1 MPKSASDSPTLA
13 PGRKHDRD
21 IPLTHE
27 TQIVVAF
34 DDNTAASALVGPYG
48 QNLALIERRLG
59 VVADSR
65 GNHITIAGT
74 RDACDG
80 ARRVLE
86 MLYEQA
92 TRNHDVAQGDVEGAI
107 RAVIAQG
114 SLFEFDKG
122 FESKL
127 EEPKAAKPQFEEL
140 NLRKRPVRARTAA
153 QDSYIRALKRH
164 ELVFGIG
171 PAGTGKT
178 WLAVARACQLFE
190 RKEVDR
196 IILSR
201 PAVEAGERLGFLPGD
216 MREKVDPYLRPIYD
230 ALYDLMDARIVER
243 GLQSGEIEIAP
254 LAFMRGRTLTNAA
267 IILDEAQNT
276 TSMQMKMF
284 LTRLGENSRM
294 IITGDPSQVDL
305 PNGQPSGLAEATKLL
320 AGVEGIAQV
329 HFTAQDVI
337 RHELVARIVA
347 AYEGAPKQAAPG
359 KP

>member
-1 MPKSASDSPTLA
+1 MCSSDL
-13 PGRKHDRD
+13 
-21 IPLTHE
+21 
-27 TQIVVAF
+27 
-34 DDNTAASALVGPYG
+34 
-48 QNLALIERRLG
+48 
-59 VVADSR
+59 
-65 GNHITIAGT
+65 
-74 RDACDG
+74 
-80 ARRVLE
+80 
-86 MLYEQA
+86 QA
-92 TRNHDVAQGDVEGAI
+92 TQGHDLAQGDVEGAI

-114 SLFEFDKG
+114 SLFEYDAKASKSA
-122 FESKL
+122 FETI
-127 EEPKAAKPQFEEL
+127 

-178 WLAVARACQLFE
+178 WLAVAQAAQLFE

-216 MREKVDPYLRPIYD
+216 LREKVDPYLRPIYD

-243 GLQSGEIEIAP
+243 ALQTGEIEIAP

-294 IITGDPSQVDL
+294 IVTGDPSQVDL
-305 PNGQPSGLAEATKLL
+305 PNGQTSGLAEAAKLL
-320 AGVEGIAQV
+320 DGVDGIAQV
-329 HFTAQDVI
+329 KFTSEDVI

-347 AYEGAPKQAAPG
+347 AYEGSPQKPVAA

>member
-1 MPKSASDSPTLA
+1 MAKSESDLPSLTPR
-13 PGRKHDRD
+13 RKLDRD
-21 IPLTHE
+21 SSSQAE
-27 TQIVVAF
+27 TQVVVAF
-34 DDNTAASALVGPYG
+34 DDNRAVSALVGPYG
-48 QNLALIERRLG
+48 QHLAMVERRLG
-59 VVADSR
+59 VQVDSR
-65 GNHITIAGT
+65 GNHIAIAGS
-74 RDACDG
+74 REGCDA
-80 ARRVLE
+80 ARRVME
-86 MLYEQA
+86 ALYAQA
-92 TRNHDVAQGDVEGAI
+92 VQGHDLTQGEVEGAI
-107 RAVIAQG
+107 RAVLAQG
-114 SLFEFDKG
+114 SLFEFD
-122 FESKL
+122 
-127 EEPKAAKPQFEEL
+127 AKPSQSVFEAIA
-140 NLRKRPVRARTAA
+140 LRKRQVRARTAA
-153 QDSYIRALKRH
+153 QDAYIRALKRH

-178 WLAVARACQLFE
+178 WLAVAHAAQLFE

-216 MREKVDPYLRPIYD
+216 LREKVDPYLRPIYD

-243 GLQSGEIEIAP
+243 ALQSGEIEIAP

-294 IITGDPSQVDL
+294 IVTGDPSQVDL
-305 PNGQPSGLAEATKLL
+305 PNGQTSGLAEATRLL

-329 HFTAQDVI
+329 TFTAADVI

-347 AYEGAPKQAAPG
+347 AYEAAPSRPSPG
-359 KP
+359 GV

>member
-1 MPKSASDSPTLA
+1 LAKSASDSPSLA
-13 PGRKHDRD
+13 ARKLD
-21 IPLTHE
+21 IPVQPE
-27 TQIVVAF
+27 TQVVIDF
-34 DDNTAASALVGPYG
+34 DDNRAASSLVGPYG
-48 QNLALIERRLG
+48 QNLAIVERRLN
-59 VVADSR
+59 VVVDSR
-65 GNHITIAGT
+65 GNHITLTGT
-74 RDACDG
+74 RDACDA

-86 MLYEQA
+86 TLYAQA
-92 TRNHDVAQGDVEGAI
+92 VQGHDLAPGDVEGAI
-107 RAVIAQG
+107 RATLAQG
-114 SLFEFDKG
+114 SLFPFDA
-122 FESKL
+122 
-127 EEPKAAKPQFEEL
+127 KAAKASTFEAI

-153 QDSYIRALKRH
+153 QDTYIQALKSH

-178 WLAVARACQLFE
+178 WLAVAQAAALFE

-216 MREKVDPYLRPIYD
+216 LREKVDPYLRPIYD
-230 ALYDLMDARIVER
+230 ALYDLMDSRIVER
-243 GLQSGEIEIAP
+243 ALQTGEIEIAP

-305 PNGQPSGLAEATKLL
+305 PPGQTSGLAEAARLL
-320 AGVEGIAQV
+320 DGVQGIAQV
-329 HFTAQDVI
+329 KFTAEDVI

-347 AYEGAPKQAAPG
+347 AYEGLPQ
-359 KP
+359 KPATAKS

>member
-1 MPKSASDSPTLA
+1 MPTRETDESVSVA
-13 PGRKHDRD
+13 PDTATQV
-21 IPLTHE
+21 ILT
-27 TQIVVAF
+27 F
-34 DDNTAASALVGPYG
+34 DDNRLASLLFGQYG

-59 VVADSR
+59 IVANSR
-65 GNHITIAGT
+65 GNQVTLEGSREASEQ
-74 RDACDG
+74 

-86 MLYEQA
+86 SLYE
-92 TRNHDVAQGDVEGAI
+92 RLKRGDELAQGDVDGNI
-107 RAVIAQG
+107 RLALAQE
-114 SLFEFDKG
+114 SLFDLDPAVAR
-122 FESKL
+122 ES
-127 EEPKAAKPQFEEL
+127 FEEI
-140 NLRKRPVRARTAA
+140 NLRKRRVRARTAA
-153 QDSYIRALKRH
+153 QDAYVRALKRH
-164 ELVFGIG
+164 ALVFAAG

-178 WLAVARACQLFE
+178 WLAVAHAVQLFE

-216 MREKVDPYLRPIYD
+216 LREKVDPYLRPIYD
-230 ALYDLMDARIVER
+230 ALYDVMDARIVER
-243 GLQSGEIEIAP
+243 ALQTGEIEIAP

-305 PNGQPSGLAEATKLL
+305 PNGQASGLAEAAKLL
-320 AGVEGIAQV
+320 DGVEGIAQV
-329 HFTAQDVI
+329 KFTAEDVI

-347 AYEGAPKQAAPG
+347 AYEGLPQRPATSRP
-359 KP
+359 

>member
-1 MPKSASDSPTLA
+1 MAKSETDLSSLA
-13 PGRKHDRD
+13 PRRKLDRD
-21 IPLTHE
+21 SSSPAE
-27 TQIVVAF
+27 TQVVVAF
-34 DDNTAASALVGPYG
+34 DDNRAVSALVGAYG
-48 QNLALIERRLG
+48 QNLAVIERRLS
-59 VVADSR
+59 VLVDTR
-65 GNHITIAGT
+65 GNHIAIAGS
-74 RDACDG
+74 REGCDA

-86 MLYEQA
+86 SLYAQA
-92 TRNHDVAQGDVEGAI
+92 LEGHDLTQGEVEGAI
-107 RAVIAQG
+107 RAVLAQG
-114 SLFEFDKG
+114 SLFEFD
-122 FESKL
+122 
-127 EEPKAAKPQFEEL
+127 AKPSSSVFEAIA
-140 NLRKRPVRARTAA
+140 LRKRQVRARTAA
-153 QDSYIRALKRH
+153 QDAYIRALKRH

-178 WLAVARACQLFE
+178 WLAVAHAAQLFE

-216 MREKVDPYLRPIYD
+216 LREKVDPYLRPIYD

-243 GLQSGEIEIAP
+243 ALQSGEIEIAP

-294 IITGDPSQVDL
+294 IVTGDPSQVDL
-305 PNGQPSGLAEATKLL
+305 PNGQTSGLAEAMRLL

-329 HFTAQDVI
+329 TFTASDVI

-347 AYEGAPKQAAPG
+347 AYEAAPSRPAPG
-359 KP
+359 RV

>member
-1 MPKSASDSPTLA
+1 LPKSASDSPSLA
-13 PGRKHDRD
+13 PSRKLDRD
-21 IPLTHE
+21 MQIPPE
-27 TQIVVAF
+27 TQVVIDF
-34 DDNTAASALVGPYG
+34 DDNRAASALVGPYG
-48 QNLALIERRLG
+48 QNLALVERRLG
-59 VVADSR
+59 VVVDSR
-65 GNHITIAGT
+65 GNHITIAGS
-74 RDACDG
+74 RDGCDA

-86 MLYEQA
+86 TLYAQA
-92 TRNHDVAQGDVEGAI
+92 TQGHDLAQGDVEGAI

-114 SLFEFDKG
+114 SLFEFDAKNVRSA
-122 FESKL
+122 FETI
-127 EEPKAAKPQFEEL
+127 

-164 ELVFGIG
+164 EMVFGIG

-178 WLAVARACQLFE
+178 WLAVAHAAQLFE

-201 PAVEAGERLGFLPGD
+201 PAVEAGE
-216 MREKVDPYLRPIYD
+216 
-230 ALYDLMDARIVER
+230 
-243 GLQSGEIEIAP
+243 IEIAP
-254 LAFMRGRTLTNAA
+254 LAFMRGRTLTNAV

-305 PNGQPSGLAEATKLL
+305 PNGQTSGLAEAARLL
-320 AGVEGIAQV
+320 DGVEGIAQV
-329 HFTAQDVI
+329 KFTAEDVI

-347 AYEGAPKQAAPG
+347 AYEGLPQRPATS